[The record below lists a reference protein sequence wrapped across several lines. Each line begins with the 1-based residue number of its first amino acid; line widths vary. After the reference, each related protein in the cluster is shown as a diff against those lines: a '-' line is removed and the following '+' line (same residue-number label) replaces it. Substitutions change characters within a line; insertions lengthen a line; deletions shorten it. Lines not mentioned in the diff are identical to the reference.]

1 MPEKGKAAADGPRK
15 AWPGARGTNRARRRP
30 RWEANVSEWI
40 DIRSDTVTRPTAAMR
55 RAMAEA
61 EVGDDVFGDDPTLRR
76 LEDRIAALT
85 GKEAA
90 LYVVSGT
97 MGNQLAIRSQVR
109 HGDEV
114 LLDKRCHIYDYEA
127 GAAAAIS
134 GVQMY
139 TIESDRGRMD
149 PEAIAVRASRGENDH
164 YPPPTLLCLE
174 NTHHRSGGAVVP
186 LESLQAAASAA
197 RAKGLRVHLDG
208 ARLWNASV
216 ASGVP
221 IARYAAVADTVQ
233 MCFSKGLGAPVGSI
247 LAGPAD
253 LIRRARRY
261 RKMLGGGIR
270 QGGILAAA
278 CLHALDHH
286 VERLA
291 EDHAHAKRLAEALAD
306 LPGIE
311 VTPAKVETNMVLVGI
326 VDPED
331 DADRAVARA
340 RAEGVLVG
348 RMDKRIVRLA
358 MHLDVDEAKF
368 ARLLDVLPRVLS
380 LAALK
385 AGASNART

>member
-1 MPEKGKAAADGPRK
+1 
-15 AWPGARGTNRARRRP
+15 
-30 RWEANVSEWI
+30 VSELI
-40 DIRSDTVTRPTAAMR
+40 DIRSDTVTRPTPAMR

-76 LEDRIAALT
+76 LEERIAALT

-97 MGNQLAIRSQVR
+97 MGNQLAIRSQTR

-134 GVQMY
+134 GTQMY
-139 TIESDRGRMD
+139 TIDSDRGRFD
-149 PEAIAVRASRGENDH
+149 PEAITLRAARGENDH
-164 YPPPTLLCLE
+164 FPPPTLLCLE
-174 NTHHRSGGAVVP
+174 NTHHRSGGAVVS
-186 LESLQAAASAA
+186 LESMQAAAGAA

-216 ASGVP
+216 ATGIA

-233 MCFSKGLGAPVGSI
+233 MCFSKALGAPVGSI
-247 LAGPAD
+247 LAGPAEV
-253 LIRRARRY
+253 IRRARRH

-270 QGGILAAA
+270 QGGVLAAA

-291 EDHAHAKRLAEALAD
+291 DDHARAKTLAHALAG
-306 LPGIE
+306 LPGLD
-311 VTPAKVETNMVLVGI
+311 VSPDRVDTNMVLVGI
-326 VDPED
+326 VEPED
-331 DADRAVARA
+331 DADHAVARA

-348 RMDKRIVRLA
+348 RMDKRLVRLA
-358 MHLDVDEAKF
+358 LHLDVDDDKL
-368 ARLLDVLPRVLS
+368 ARAIDVLRRVLPVS
-380 LAALK
+380 AA
-385 AGASNART
+385 AART

>member
-1 MPEKGKAAADGPRK
+1 
-15 AWPGARGTNRARRRP
+15 
-30 RWEANVSEWI
+30 VSETI

-76 LEDRIAALT
+76 LEQRVASLT

-97 MGNQLAIRSQVR
+97 MGNQLAIRSQTR

-134 GVQMY
+134 GVQLY
-139 TIESDRGRMD
+139 TIETDRGRFD
-149 PEAIAVRASRGENDH
+149 PQAITARVSRGENDH

-174 NTHHRSGGAVVP
+174 NTHHRSGGALVP
-186 LESLQAAASAA
+186 LESLQASSFAAKE
-197 RAKGLRVHLDG
+197 KGLRVHLDG

-216 ASGVP
+216 ATGVP

-253 LIRRARRY
+253 VIRRARRY

-270 QGGILAAA
+270 QGGVLAAA
-278 CLHALDHH
+278 CLYAMDHH

-291 EDHAHAKRLAEALAD
+291 EDHARAQRLAEALAG
-306 LPGIE
+306 LPGLDVSPE
-311 VTPAKVETNMVLVGI
+311 RVDTNMVLVGI

-331 DADRAVARA
+331 DADHAVARA
-340 RAEGVLVG
+340 RDEGVLVG
-348 RMDKRIVRLA
+348 RMDTRIVRLA
-358 MHLDVDEAKF
+358 LHLDVDDAKLE
-368 ARLLDVLPRVLS
+368 RVIQVLRRVLS
-380 LAALK
+380 LSALK
-385 AGASNART
+385 AGASPAHA

>member
-1 MPEKGKAAADGPRK
+1 
-15 AWPGARGTNRARRRP
+15 
-30 RWEANVSEWI
+30 VSELI
-40 DIRSDTVTRPTAAMR
+40 DIRSDTVTRPTPAMR

-76 LEDRIAALT
+76 LEERVAALT

-97 MGNQLAIRSQVR
+97 MGNQLAIRSQTR
-109 HGDEV
+109 HGDEI
-114 LLDKRCHIYDYEA
+114 LLDKRCHIYDYEC
-127 GAAAAIS
+127 GAASSIS
-134 GVQMY
+134 GVQTY
-139 TIESDRGRMD
+139 TIETDRGRFD
-149 PEAIAVRASRGENDH
+149 PAAITLRAARGENDH

-186 LESLQAAASAA
+186 LESMQAAAQAA

-216 ASGVP
+216 ATGIP
-221 IARYAAVADTVQ
+221 IAKYAAVADSVQ

-253 LIRRARRY
+253 VIRRARRH

-270 QGGILAAA
+270 QGGVLAAA

-291 EDHAHAKRLAEALAD
+291 LDHARAKKLAEALVG
-306 LPGIE
+306 LPGLD
-311 VTPAKVETNMVLVGI
+311 VSPDRVDTNMVLVGI
-326 VDPED
+326 TDPED
-331 DADRAVARA
+331 DADHAVARA
-340 RAEGVLVG
+340 KAEGILVG
-348 RMDKRIVRLA
+348 RLDKRIVRLA
-358 MHLDVDEAKF
+358 IHLDVDDAKL
-368 ARLLDVLPRVLS
+368 ARTIDALRRVLPLS
-380 LAALK
+380 AA
-385 AGASNART
+385 AART

>member
-1 MPEKGKAAADGPRK
+1 MGKAAAGRP
-15 AWPGARGTNRARRRP
+15 PGAGLAAWGEGRKRRRAP
-30 RWEANVSEWI
+30 PSEGSVSATI

-76 LEDRIAALT
+76 LEERVAALT

-90 LYVVSGT
+90 LYTVSGT
-97 MGNQLAIRSQVR
+97 MGNQLAIRAQTR

-149 PEAIAVRASRGENDH
+149 PAVITARASRGENDH

-174 NTHHRSGGAVVP
+174 NTHHRSGGALVP
-186 LESLQAAASAA
+186 LEALQAAAQAA
-197 RAKGLRVHLDG
+197 HAKGLRVHLDG

-216 ASGVP
+216 ATGVP

-253 LIRRARRY
+253 VIRRARRL

-278 CLHALDHH
+278 CLHAMDHH

-306 LPGIE
+306 LPGLD
-311 VTPAKVETNMVLVGI
+311 VQPARVDTNMVLVGI
-326 VDPED
+326 TDPED
-331 DADRAVARA
+331 DADHAVARA
-340 RAEGVLVG
+340 RAEGILVG
-348 RMDKRIVRLA
+348 RMDTRIVRLA
-358 MHLDVDEAKF
+358 LHLDVDDAKLE
-368 ARLLDVLPRVLS
+368 RVIQVLRRVLS
-380 LAALK
+380 LTALK
-385 AGASNART
+385 TGASAARA

>member
-1 MPEKGKAAADGPRK
+1 MSD
-15 AWPGARGTNRARRRP
+15 
-30 RWEANVSEWI
+30 WI

-76 LEDRIAALT
+76 LEERIAALT

-97 MGNQLAIRSQVR
+97 MGNQLAIRAQVH

-127 GAAAAIS
+127 GAAAALS
-134 GVQMY
+134 GVQLY
-139 TIESDRGRMD
+139 TIESDRGRFD
-149 PEAIAVRASRGENDH
+149 PAAITARASRGENDH
-164 YPPPTLLCLE
+164 FPPPSLLCLE

-186 LESLQAAASAA
+186 IESLQEAA
-197 RAKGLRVHLDG
+197 RAAKAKGLRVHLDG

-216 ASGVP
+216 ASGIP

-253 LIRRARRY
+253 VIRRARRY

-270 QGGILAAA
+270 QGGVLAAA

-291 EDHAHAKRLAEALAD
+291 EDHARAKRLAEALAA
-306 LPGIE
+306 LPGLD
-311 VTPAKVETNMVLVGI
+311 VSPARVETNMVLVGI

-331 DADRAVARA
+331 NADQAVARA

-348 RMDKRIVRLA
+348 RMDARIVRLA
-358 MHLDVDEAKF
+358 LHLDVDDAKLERVI
-368 ARLLDVLPRVLS
+368 AALRRVLS
-380 LAALK
+380 LSAFRASEKLGSASH
-385 AGASNART
+385 AGT